1 VERINTNIN
10 SPIVVKN
17 MQAGARCTIELE
29 AIRVQSYGENVTFS
43 CDCWAACC
51 EPKRRYA

>member
-1 VERINTNIN
+1 
-10 SPIVVKN
+10 